1 MNNRVEMTMKRLN
14 TCLILVPLAATLV
27 LSTTATAQ
35 TAGGYPS
42 KPVRLIVPFA
52 PGGPM
57 DILCR
62 GIGEKL
68 TARFGQQI
76 IVDNR
81 GGASG
86 TIGTEIAARAAPD
99 GHTLLAGHIGTHVV
113 NVSLFKKLN
122 YDPVKDFATITLTA
136 EQPMS
141 LTVHPSVPV
150 KTVADLVKLA
160 KEKPGQINYA
170 TASSGGPTHMSAVL
184 LQTMAHID
192 IVHIPYNGNAAAL
205 NDVIAGRVQMMFSNL
220 LTASPLARAGKLRI
234 VAVTTGKRT
243 QQAPDIPTIAES
255 GVPGYDYTP
264 WFAMFAPAGTPCPII
279 MQLNAEIKRALEDPD
294 MQRRFSQRAIDLVTS
309 TPEELEKMIRT
320 EIPKWRKG
328 VKDSGAKVG

>member
-1 MNNRVEMTMKRLN
+1 MKRPN
-14 TCLILVPLAATLV
+14 VCLLVAALAAPVV
-27 LSTTATAQ
+27 LASPAAAQ
-35 TAGGYPS
+35 SAAAYPT

-68 TARFGQQI
+68 TARLGQQI

-86 TIGTEIAARAAPD
+86 TIGTEIASRATPD
-99 GHTLLAGHIGTHVV
+99 GYTLLAGHSGTHVV

-122 YDPVKDFATITLTA
+122 YDPIKDFAPITLTA
-136 EQPMS
+136 ELPMS

-234 VAVTTGKRT
+234 VAVTTARRT
-243 QQAPDIPTIAES
+243 QQAPNIPTIAES

-264 WFAMFAPAGTPCPII
+264 WFAMFAPEGTPRPVV
-279 MQLNAEIKRALEDPD
+279 MLLNAEIKHALEDPA
-294 MQRRFSQRAIDLVTS
+294 MQKRFSQRAIDLVTS
-309 TPEELEKMIRT
+309 TPEELANLIRT
-320 EIPKWRKG
+320 EIPKWRKV